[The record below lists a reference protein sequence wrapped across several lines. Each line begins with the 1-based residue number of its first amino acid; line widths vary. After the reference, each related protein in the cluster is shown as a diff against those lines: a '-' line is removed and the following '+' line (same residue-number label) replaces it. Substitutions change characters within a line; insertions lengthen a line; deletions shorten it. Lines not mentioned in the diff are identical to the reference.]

1 VAGNRSLVKSSFGSL
16 DQQSHHPTLAAEVLP
31 ALIDNDTSATRALD
45 AEIVRAV
52 AGSPPGDFASRL
64 EERRTNSP
72 EILSPLLEKF
82 GKDDSKYDAKDIDQN
97 DFPKFD
103 EDGWNFLKH
112 LTISRDQTEG
122 SAFQGEQLA
131 ALEDRRN
138 RLIGIEHIGIGQV
151 GVVFALHYA

>member
-16 DQQSHHPTLAAEVLP
+16 DQQSHHPTLAAEGLP
-31 ALIDNDTSATRALD
+31 ALVVNDTSPNPALD
-45 AEIVRAV
+45 AVRAV

-72 EILSPLLEKF
+72 QILSPLLEKF

-103 EDGWNFLKH
+103 DDGWNFLKH